1 MTEDV
6 RPQGLDSDDASEPS
20 STKLILALSLAGLI
34 SGLVLVGAYEL
45 TLPRILANQAR
56 DLREAVFKVLP
67 GVERFQPM
75 AFIDGTLQPV
85 EDDAE
90 VGDTVYAGF
99 DSQDKFVGYAIP
111 GEGVGF
117 QDTIRLIYGYEPDE
131 RVVVGMEV
139 LESRETPGLG
149 DRIVKDPV
157 FKADF
162 SKLSVD
168 PEVVPVPTGTRSAPN
183 EVDTITGATISS
195 KAVVSIINAT
205 NERWLPRLSGPPGV
219 TPPADEPAEGAT
231 SPEKKGHQEE
241 R

>member
-1 MTEDV
+1 MTEDLQ
-6 RPQGLDSDDASEPS
+6 PNGPETEDASEPS
-20 STKLILALSLAGLI
+20 SARLILTLSLAGLI
-34 SGLVLVGAYEL
+34 SGLILVGVYEI

-56 DLREAVFKVLP
+56 ELREAVFKVLP

-75 AFIDGTLQPV
+75 AFIDGTLLPV
-85 EDDAE
+85 EEDAE
-90 VGDTVYAGF
+90 ETIYAGF
-99 DSQDKFVGYAIP
+99 DQRDEFVGYAIP

-117 QDTIRLIYGYEPDE
+117 QDTIKLIYGYQPGE

-139 LESRETPGLG
+139 LESKETPGLG
-149 DRIVKDPV
+149 DKIIKDLV
-157 FKADF
+157 FKEMF
-162 SKLSVD
+162 SKLAVD

-205 NERWLPRLSGPPGV
+205 NQRWLPRLGESLGPS
-219 TPPADEPAEGAT
+219 PATDEPVANETA
-231 SPEKKGHQEE
+231 PEKKGKQEE